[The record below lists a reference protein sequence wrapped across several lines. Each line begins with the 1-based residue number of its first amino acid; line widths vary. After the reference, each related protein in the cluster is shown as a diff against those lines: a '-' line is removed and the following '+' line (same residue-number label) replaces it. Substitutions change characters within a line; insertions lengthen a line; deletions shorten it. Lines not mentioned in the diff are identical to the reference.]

1 MSSLKL
7 QSISLF
13 QTPSHCSTS
22 ANPKSLIHKSRFLHL
37 DRPLGFTFANP
48 LLGNNGGKVVNCR
61 AWRRKKQSDESTA
74 GPVEQ
79 GKAAG
84 KKVNGREDEE
94 YVEEEVELTWIQEK
108 AEDLVEYTGT
118 VVQAIPGPRVR
129 QTSLPWLL
137 AVPLAYMGIT
147 FVIAVVKTIMKLKS
161 PREKKRRL
169 VNKNAMLCKTLDK
182 LLESTS
188 DELNNAALQRLMRKT
203 GFDMEEILRKYIR
216 YALNEKPFN
225 PDLVANLIHLRK
237 SSTLEDDRVSE
248 VLNEVSR
255 RIVKEKGPVVMDTEG
270 FTGKGIQRKVAVQA
284 LFAKILY
291 LAELDEFCSTARSS
305 LSIKEIFGVTD
316 EDADSL
322 RIETLSEASDMDSL
336 EKMVELSS
344 DSDSDSESEETNK
357 ENK

>member
-7 QSISLF
+7 QSIFLF
-13 QTPSHCSTS
+13 QLPSYCSPS
-22 ANPKSLIHKSRFLHL
+22 AKPKNLIHNTRFLHL
-37 DRPLGFTFANP
+37 GRPLGFTYAHP
-48 LLGNNGGKVVNCR
+48 LLGNNDRQVVNCR
-61 AWRRKKQSDESTA
+61 AWRAKKQSDESTA
-74 GPVEQ
+74 GPVEK
-79 GKAAG
+79 GKEAG
-84 KKVNGREDEE
+84 KKVNGREEEE
-94 YVEEEVELTWIQEK
+94 YIEEEVELTWIQEK

-118 VVQAIPGPRVR
+118 VIQAIPGPRVKK
-129 QTSLPWLL
+129 TSLPWLL
-137 AVPLAYMGIT
+137 AVPLGYMGLS
-147 FVIAVVKTIMKLKS
+147 FVIAVVKTIMKLNS

-169 VNKNAMLCKTLDK
+169 VNTNAMLCKTLDK
-182 LLESTS
+182 LLESKP
-188 DELNNAALQRLMRKT
+188 DELNYAALHRLMRKT
-203 GFDMEEILRKYIR
+203 GFGMEEILRKYIR

-225 PDLVANLIHLRK
+225 PDLVASLIHLRK
-237 SSTLEDDRVSE
+237 SSTLEDDKVSE

-270 FTGKGIQRKVAVQA
+270 FTEKGIQRKVAVQA

-316 EDADSL
+316 EDADAL

-344 DSDSDSESEETNK
+344 ESDSEEADGEIRQ
-357 ENK
+357 